1 MGITSARE
9 YQMLWRHF
17 AYQPYLSLFPP
28 QPSSP
33 RLPPPHPL
41 LLRPPASTRVCTSPP
56 SVASSCNQLS
66 RIQDVRHHIGGEYIN
81 MKTQKIS
88 KLLSKRFTTPV
99 WIKHKEPREVNMF
112 VDLLL
117 LEFHASLG
125 IGVYFQKHE
134 FF

>member
-1 MGITSARE
+1 VDGRRIDWRAVVVKSAMGITSARE

-66 RIQDVRHHIGGEYIN
+66 RIQDVRHHIGGEVSGTGSCCFQSPLSRRIH
-81 MKTQKIS
+81 S
-88 KLLSKRFTTPV
+88 SSPSLLS
-99 WIKHKEPREVNMF
+99 
-112 VDLLL
+112 
-117 LEFHASLG
+117 LELPSGCRILP
-125 IGVYFQKHE
+125 
-134 FF
+134 